1 MDAFD
6 ADVLIYAAMPDN
18 ALGSSVRELFARTER
33 GPVGVGSVLLLPEV
47 LSKPDR
53 LGRHRETAS
62 LQGLLGRLDLRSTH
76 PTTARLAAGLGSEY
90 GLRANDAVHL
100 ATAIEANATRFVT
113 NNRRDFSQEIE
124 EIEIVFPDSPDLLP
138 PE

>member
-6 ADVLIYAAMPDN
+6 SDVLIYAAMPESH
-18 ALGSSVRELFARTER
+18 LGARIRSLFARAAR
-33 GPVGVGSVLLLPEV
+33 GPVGLGSVLLLPEV

-53 LGRHRETAS
+53 LGRTAETAA
-62 LQGLLGRLDLRSTH
+62 LRAFLGRLDLRDTDLA
-76 PTTARLAAGLGSEY
+76 TATLAAGLGAEY
-90 GLRANDAVHL
+90 GLKAADAVHL
-100 ATAIEANATRFVT
+100 ATAVEAGATRFVT
-113 NNRRDFSQEIE
+113 NNRRDFDDRIE